1 MLIMELVIA
10 RRGRTASRPP
20 AMHAGEG
27 GDVGEHLHDG
37 LHAPEL
43 LDLTELLAE
52 FVEGEIVDF
61 AGLSFSLPA
70 KS

>member
-1 MLIMELVIA
+1 
-10 RRGRTASRPP
+10 
-20 AMHAGEG
+20 MHAGEG